1 MEGLILINEE
11 TGKKYKLVEVQD
23 QKKKKFAFVIG
34 HTSKDKGAFS
44 TFLQVSEFDLFKEFA
59 NKHLSEIGDIFL
71 HDETITGYTQ
81 RQADTATKTTSYEY
95 VFELHFNAAT
105 PAAEGCEALYY
116 TGNTKAQRIAEKFC
130 SLMVHFLDMKNRG
143 AKSLNAS
150 DRGFGFVSKQ
160 KPTALILEPFFGS
173 NEDDCRNFKQDK
185 YKKVIFDLIE
195 YINTL

>member
-1 MEGLILINEE
+1 MEGLILINES
-11 TGKKYKLVEVQD
+11 TGQKYKLVEIQD
-23 QKKKKFAFVIG
+23 QKNKKFAFVIG

-105 PAAEGCEALYY
+105 PAAEGCEALFY
-116 TGNTKAQRIAEKFC
+116 TGNT
-130 SLMVHFLDMKNRG
+130 RG

>member
-11 TGKKYKLVEVQD
+11 TGKKYKLVEIKEQA
-23 QKKKKFAFVIG
+23 KKKIAFVIG

-59 NKHLSEIGDIFL
+59 NKHLSGVGDIFL
-71 HDETITGYTQ
+71 HDETITSYTQ
-81 RQADTATKTTSYEY
+81 RQADTATKTTEYEY

-105 PAAEGCEALYY
+105 PAAEGCEALFY
-116 TGNTKAQRIAEKFC
+116 TGNTKAKKIAEKFC

-143 AKSLNAS
+143 AKALNAS

-173 NEDDCRNFKQDK
+173 NEDDCRNFKQEK
-185 YKKVIFDLIE
+185 YKKVIFELIN
-195 YINTL
+195 YVNAL

>member
-11 TGKKYKLVEVQD
+11 TGKKYKLVEIKEQA
-23 QKKKKFAFVIG
+23 KKKIAFVIG

-44 TFLQVSEFDLFKEFA
+44 TFLQISEFDLFKEFA
-59 NKHLSEIGDIFL
+59 NKHLSGVGDIFL
-71 HDETITGYTQ
+71 HDETITSYTQ
-81 RQADTATKTTSYEY
+81 RQADTATKTTEYEY

-105 PAAEGCEALYY
+105 PAAEGCEALFY
-116 TGNTKAQRIAEKFC
+116 TGNTKAKKIAEKFC

-143 AKSLNAS
+143 AKALNAS

-173 NEDDCRNFKQDK
+173 NEDDCRNFKQEK
-185 YKKVIFDLIE
+185 YKKVIFELIN
-195 YINTL
+195 YVNAL